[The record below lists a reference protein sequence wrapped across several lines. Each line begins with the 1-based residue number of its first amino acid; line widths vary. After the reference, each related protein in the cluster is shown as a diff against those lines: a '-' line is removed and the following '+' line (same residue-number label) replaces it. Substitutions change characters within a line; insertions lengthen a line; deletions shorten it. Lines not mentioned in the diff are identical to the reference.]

1 MTTLFVIL
9 GLIAVALVFYLR
21 LKMAINKSVNS
32 IKQPPAKI
40 PDDSVQCVSCGMVV
54 PLEKALEKK
63 GRYFCGVKR
72 NDRNG
77 NPIGQEES
85 AEQENDETHIA
96 PQRGDN
102 A

>member
-1 MTTLFVIL
+1 MTTLFVVL

-21 LKMAINKSVNS
+21 LKMAINKSVNR

-77 NPIGQEES
+77 NPVGSDKHGES
-85 AEQENDETHIA
+85 D
-96 PQRGDN
+96 G
-102 A
+102 